1 MKTRLYLKYTFFA
14 VPLLFAASFILPPAE
29 AADLQSGT
37 RAVGSPTSTNPGMA
51 AGAAEDTLD
60 ACMARIPRDASIGQR
75 MIAEQ
80 GCTRDEIDRTQ
91 YLSSPERAAADNDSR
106 H

>member
-1 MKTRLYLKYTFFA
+1 MKTHLYLKPTLCA
-14 VPLLFAASFILPPAE
+14 LPLLFVASLALPPAE
-29 AADLQSGT
+29 AADRQT
-37 RAVGSPTSTNPGMA
+37 EKRAAGSAVITDTGMA

-60 ACMARIPRDASIGQR
+60 ACMARIPKDASIGQR

-80 GCTRDEIDRTQ
+80 GCVRDETDRTQ
-91 YLSSPERAAADNDSR
+91 YLPSLGRAADNGSR